1 MANKIQIKRGLES
14 NINRSNLSQG
24 ELAVTTDT
32 NKLYVGTS
40 KGPIQLNK
48 DDESLVTIDYYEA
61 DDSKKEKIK
70 SLFLKEDG
78 SISEHQL
85 VKPSIL
91 LAPTIEPTDQTSTY
105 TIGQYVCGFGDTESK
120 IIEPTGKQIT
130 KYTLIFTSMVIDGG
144 IYLTYNVSEDT
155 LTYKWVKSPVI
166 QSDYN
171 QNDST
176 ASDYIKNRPCYEDGL
191 TTITLFSLSN
201 PTLTTWQVLQ
211 SFESHS
217 DQIDYMTNLFSLIP
231 SLSLDGRKLDLNQT
245 IPGTQLGDL
254 SGINF
259 PSDLYNAI
267 LDYSIVYSYQD
278 TLNNFL
284 IHIVLVP
291 STDTNNDAKLM
302 YYVFTSGTI
311 PDNVT
316 IKNLAFTFTEKNI
329 KMMEDKYLYS
339 IVDTSDNLNSY
350 VYDYQKKFTK
360 RNNISD
366 LTTQPTVTPKPS
378 IVATD
383 TGELYLVSFDWDN
396 RGEPI

>member
-14 NINRSNLSQG
+14 NINKSNLSQG
-24 ELAVTTDT
+24 ELAVTTDS

-130 KYTLIFTSMVIDGG
+130 KYTLTFTSMAIDGG

-171 QNDST
+171 QNDEK
-176 ASDYIKNRPCYEDGL
+176 AADYIKNRAIYEDGRVIYNGKV
-191 TTITLFSLSN
+191 TFSDGSATITAPETLSN
-201 PTLTTWQVLQ
+201 MLSSTPFLNEKGEFILEMVVSIGGQEMSLY
-211 SFESHS
+211 S
-217 DQIDYMTNLFSLIP
+217 D
-231 SLSLDGRKLDLNQT
+231 
-245 IPGTQLGDL
+245 
-254 SGINF
+254 GIGIQKYG
-259 PSDLYNAI
+259 PVDQLYNEYI
-267 LDYSIVYSYQD
+267 CSIR
-278 TLNNFL
+278 NFRMSIIYDKNL
-284 IHIVLVP
+284 LQ
-291 STDTNNDAKLM
+291 
-302 YYVFTSGTI
+302 FTQIRISNPEITAEVEVNCNIKIGVVS
-311 PDNVT
+311 NV
-316 IKNLAFTFTEKNI
+316 IKNW
-329 KMMEDKYLYS
+329 
-339 IVDTSDNLNSY
+339 IVSY
-350 VYDYQKKFTK
+350 
-360 RNNISD
+360 NMPN
-366 LTTQPTVTPKPS
+366 
-378 IVATD
+378 
-383 TGELYLVSFDWDN
+383 
-396 RGEPI
+396 